1 MNVAKYGL
9 TAVTA
14 FLIGI
19 VLTEGGGWIRAT
31 AQTTDPSRFPTGIRG
46 LADGQDVPPS
56 RRWLLDARDDD
67 ERFRRLEIYAGGTD
81 QQMWQIGYRYEEV
94 YQAITNEDWALGTHH
109 WGKLRNVFNVALMKR
124 PNRTPYAEALFL
136 DDTWQILAD
145 ALESGN
151 TAVARETFLQE
162 RQACIACHVAEGY
175 EFVNSMAMFEDTAA
189 FLAN

>member
-14 FLIGI
+14 FLLAV
-19 VLTEGGGWIRAT
+19 VLTEGGGWTRAT
-31 AQTTDPSRFPTGIRG
+31 AQTTEPSRFPTGIRG
-46 LADGQDVPPS
+46 LADGQEVPPS

-67 ERFRRLEIYAGGTD
+67 ERFRRLQIYAGGTD
-81 QQMWQIGYRYEEV
+81 QQMWQMGYRYEEV

-136 DDTWQILAD
+136 DDTWQLLAD

-151 TAVARETFLQE
+151 VAVARETFLQE

-189 FLAN
+189 FPSN